1 MASIVTDQFRILNAS
16 NFIDSVAESN
26 NSYYVFLG
34 LSNPAESKFGRSTGW
49 DSSPDEPVDNLQ
61 YLSHYKDT
69 LLFGK
74 KITLVGGKWAND
86 LSFLNGLIVDILS
99 NFLVVKLFNNIYF
112 ERENITTQAEKIR
125 KIQFRQKIR
134 FK

>member
-1 MASIVTDQFRILNAS
+1 MSAIITDQFRIFNAE
-16 NFIDSVAESN
+16 NFVDSVNDSN

-74 KITLVGGKWAND
+74 KITSSNVRR
-86 LSFLNGLIVDILS
+86 IV
-99 NFLVVKLFNNIYF
+99 
-112 ERENITTQAEKIR
+112 R
-125 KIQFRQKIR
+125 KITWTGIPSRASTKTI
-134 FK
+134 